1 MDNERIRVGIIGAGG
16 NTRLMHI
23 PGLRAIAGVSID
35 AVCNRT
41 RESSEKAAGELGIP
55 RVHERWQDL
64 VEDPGL
70 DAVLIGTWPY
80 MHCPCTIAA
89 LRAGKH
95 VLCEARMAIDA
106 AQARRMKKAAA
117 ARPDL
122 VAQVVPAPYTLEM
135 DRTINRLLAEGAVG
149 QVIAAD
155 IRGTAG
161 SFVDRESPLH
171 WRQDAALSGRNVLA
185 LGILYEMVARWI
197 GHARTVRAMART
209 VVGTRK
215 QAESGTPVEVTV
227 PDHVDVLAAMER
239 GAQMRLQVSAV
250 TGLPA
255 GIMEAWLF
263 GTEATLR
270 VDIGRKALSILRRGR
285 ETMEDV
291 PVPASE
297 RIGWRV
303 EEEFIGAVR
312 GQEKIERTT
321 FDEGVLCME
330 FTDAV
335 ARAAEGGR
343 TVTLPR

>member
-1 MDNERIRVGIIGAGG
+1 MGADRVRVGIIGAGG

-41 RESSEKAAGELGIP
+41 RESSERTAAELGIP

-64 VEDPGL
+64 VEDPEL

-80 MHCPCTIAA
+80 MHCPCTVAA
-89 LRAGKH
+89 LRAGRH
-95 VLCEARMAIDA
+95 VLCEARMAMDA
-106 AQARRMKKAAA
+106 QEARRMRRAAA

-122 VAQVVPAPYTLEM
+122 VAQVVPAPYTLEL
-135 DRTINRLLAEGAVG
+135 DRTINRLLAEGAIG
-149 QVIAAD
+149 QVLAVD
-155 IRGTAG
+155 VRGTAG
-161 SFVDRESPLH
+161 SFVDRDAPLH
-171 WRQDAALSGRNVLA
+171 WRQDEALSGKNVLA
-185 LGILYEMVARWI
+185 LGILYEMTARWI

-215 QAESGTPVEVTV
+215 RAESGMPVTVTV

-285 ETMEDV
+285 GEMKDV

-303 EEEFIGAVR
+303 EQEFIGAIR
-312 GQEKIERTT
+312 GREKVERTT
-321 FDEGVLCME
+321 FDEGVRCME

-335 ARAAEGGR
+335 ARAAAGGR
-343 TVTLPR
+343 TVALA